1 MKLKNLYKL
10 IRNSKIKSFDK
21 EDAIIAVNSKEKNI
35 FFIRKGIVRSY
46 IINEKGEE
54 VTFQVYAETNIFTNV
69 HSILFNEPSKFTYQ
83 AIEATKVY
91 IIDYDL
97 FLEITSKNPNL
108 LELNRT
114 YFGKRI
120 IKRAFQRSES
130 FVFLSP
136 EERYKKFVKDNPNIV
151 NRIPDMYIANIIG
164 ITPVSLS
171 RIRSRIV
178 SKKN

>member
-69 HSILFNEPSKFTYQ
+69 HSILFNEPS
-83 AIEATKVY
+83 
-91 IIDYDL
+91 
-97 FLEITSKNPNL
+97 NL
-108 LELNRT
+108 LTRL
-114 YFGKRI
+114 
-120 IKRAFQRSES
+120 
-130 FVFLSP
+130 
-136 EERYKKFVKDNPNIV
+136 
-151 NRIPDMYIANIIG
+151 
-164 ITPVSLS
+164 
-171 RIRSRIV
+171 
-178 SKKN
+178 